1 MARWM
6 LRGCSVIGPGH
17 IADRLPNQ
25 DAILMRAYNG
35 KFISVV
41 SDGMGSRKHADL
53 GSRAVCKAVYQVTK
67 ESSFDI
73 ASENLVSDIE
83 QRWLQLISQIEPDDA
98 IATCIFAWGES
109 GGDVRMFQLGDGL
122 ILGKKGV
129 EKNKESNNHYGNETI
144 GLGCNINASDWQVS
158 EEYLEYGESI
168 ALMTDGISE
177 DLAPGR
183 ELGFLHAVSAAVNTK
198 KQRAAKKYLGNQL
211 RNWATPNHVD
221 DKSIIVVIR
230 S

>member
-1 MARWM
+1 MEIWT

-25 DAILMRAYNG
+25 DSILMRAHNG
-35 KFISVV
+35 GFISVV
-41 SDGMGSRKHADL
+41 SDGMGSRQHSDL
-53 GSRAVCKAVYQVTK
+53 GSRAVCKAVYQVIK

-73 ASENLVSDIE
+73 ASENLISEIE
-83 QRWLQLISQIEPDDA
+83 QRWLQLISQIKPDDA
-98 IATCIFAWGES
+98 IATCLFAWGES

-129 EKNKESNNHYGNETI
+129 EKNKDSKHYGNETI
-144 GLGCNINASDWQVS
+144 GLGCKINASDWKVS
-158 EEYLEYGESI
+158 EGYIERRESL

-177 DLAPGR
+177 DLVPGR
-183 ELGFLHAVSAAVNTK
+183 ELDFLHALSTVVNTR
-198 KQRAAKKYLGNQL
+198 KQRVVKKYLRAQL

-230 S
+230 N

>member
-1 MARWM
+1 MARWT

-25 DAILMRAYNG
+25 DSILMRAHNG
-35 KFISVV
+35 GFISVV
-41 SDGMGSRKHADL
+41 SDGMGSRKHSDL

-67 ESSFDI
+67 KSSFDI
-73 ASENLVSDIE
+73 ASENLTSDVE
-83 QRWLQLISQIEPDDA
+83 QRWLQLISQFEPDDV
-98 IATCIFAWGES
+98 IATCLFAWGES
-109 GGDVRMFQLGDGL
+109 GGAVRMFQLGDGL
-122 ILGKKGV
+122 VLGKKGV
-129 EKNKESNNHYGNETI
+129 EKNKESNHYGNETI

-158 EEYLEYGESI
+158 EEYMEYGDSL

-177 DLAPGR
+177 DLVPGR
-183 ELGFLHAVSAAVNTK
+183 ELDFLRALSTTVNTR
-198 KQRAAKKYLGNQL
+198 KQRVVKKYLRTQL

-230 S
+230 N

>member
-1 MARWM
+1 MARWT
-6 LRGCSVIGPGH
+6 LRGGSVIGPGH

-25 DAILMRAYNG
+25 DTILMRAHKG
-35 KFISVV
+35 GFISVV
-41 SDGMGSRKHADL
+41 SDGMGSRRHADL
-53 GSRAVCKAVYQVTK
+53 GSRAACKAVYQVIK

-73 ASENLVSDIE
+73 ASENLTSSIE
-83 QRWLQLISQIEPDDA
+83 RRWLQLISEIVPDDA
-98 IATCIFAWGES
+98 IATCLFAWGEP

-129 EKNKESNNHYGNETI
+129 EKKNDSNQHGNETI
-144 GLGCNINASDWQVS
+144 GLGCRINASDWLLS
-158 EEYLEYGESI
+158 EEYMEHGESL

-183 ELGFLHAVSAAVNTK
+183 ELDFLHALSIAVNNK
-198 KQRAAKKYLGNQL
+198 KQRAVKKYLGDQL

-221 DKSIIVVIR
+221 DKSIIVAIR
-230 S
+230 N

>member
-1 MARWM
+1 MAKWT
-6 LRGCSVIGPGH
+6 LRGCTVIGPGH
-17 IADRLPNQ
+17 IANRLPNQ
-25 DAILMRAYNG
+25 DSILMRALNG
-35 KFISVV
+35 GFISVV
-41 SDGMGSRKHADL
+41 SDGMGSRQHSDL

-73 ASENLVSDIE
+73 TSEKLISGIE
-83 QRWLQLISQIEPDDA
+83 KRWLQLISQIEPDDA
-98 IATCIFAWGES
+98 IATCLFAWGES

-122 ILGKKGV
+122 ILGERSV
-129 EKNKESNNHYGNETI
+129 EKNKDNNQYGNETI
-144 GLGCNINASDWQVS
+144 GLGCRINASDWQLS
-158 EEYLEYGESI
+158 EEHMEHGESL

-183 ELGFLHAVSAAVNTK
+183 ELDFLHAVSAAVNTK

-221 DKSIIVVIR
+221 DKSIIVAIR
-230 S
+230 N

>member
-1 MARWM
+1 MAKWT

-25 DAILMRAYNG
+25 DAILMRAHNG
-35 KFISVV
+35 GFISVV
-41 SDGMGSRKHADL
+41 SDGMGSRKYSDL

-73 ASENLVSDIE
+73 ASEDLTSSIE
-83 QRWLQLISQIEPDDA
+83 QRWLQLISQIKPDDA
-98 IATCIFAWGES
+98 IATCLFAWGES
-109 GGDVRMFQLGDGL
+109 GGDVRTFQLGDGL

-129 EKNKESNNHYGNETI
+129 EKNNDSNQYGNETI
-144 GLGCNINASDWQVS
+144 GLGCRINTSDWQMS
-158 EEYLEYGESI
+158 EEYMEHGESL
-168 ALMTDGISE
+168 ALITDGISE
-177 DLAPGR
+177 DLAQGR
-183 ELGFLHAVSAAVNTK
+183 ELDFLHAVSTAVNTR
-198 KQRAAKKYLGNQL
+198 KQRTAKKYLSNQL

-230 S
+230 N